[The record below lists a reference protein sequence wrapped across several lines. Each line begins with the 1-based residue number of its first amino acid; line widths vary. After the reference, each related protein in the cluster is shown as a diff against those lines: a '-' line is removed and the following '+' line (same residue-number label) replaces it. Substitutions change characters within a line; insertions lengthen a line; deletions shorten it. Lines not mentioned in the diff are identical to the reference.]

1 MNVLTHLAKE
11 SMSPSKRKFPASDL
25 IPGQTYRVIK
35 TLEDYDGITHAQGES
50 WRFVGKDFLPYED
63 GLSLHVELN
72 EQNVTLRLQWRAET
86 QGELIDN
93 FSDFVEEV

>member
-1 MNVLTHLAKE
+1 
-11 SMSPSKRKFPASDL
+11 MSPSTRKFTASDL
-25 IPGQTYRVIK
+25 ILRRTYRVTK
-35 TLEDYDGITHAQGES
+35 TFKDYDGITHAVGES

-63 GLSLHVELN
+63 GLALHVESHG
-72 EQNVTLRLQWRAET
+72 QNMTLRLQWRAET